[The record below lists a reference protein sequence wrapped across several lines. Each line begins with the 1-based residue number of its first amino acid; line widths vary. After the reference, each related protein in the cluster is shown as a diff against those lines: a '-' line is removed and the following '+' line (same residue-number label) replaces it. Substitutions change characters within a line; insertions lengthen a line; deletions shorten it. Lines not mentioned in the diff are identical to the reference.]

1 LEKTLNSLSNI
12 SNLSIALPEIFLS
25 LWLLIFIP
33 LGVYSGGN
41 KLSRQSYFSIFSI
54 IGLLGTLLILL
65 MGDNRASLGFYDL
78 VVTDRLI
85 IYLKV
90 LILLAAIL
98 VLIISERY
106 RSIENLYLFEYPLLI
121 LFSILG
127 MLVMLS
133 ANNFIT
139 LYLGLELQSLALYV
153 LAAAKKDSLKSSEAG
168 LKYFILG
175 ALASGFFL
183 FGVSLLFGITGTTSF
198 TLLSFNYLNPNEV
211 SLLLIFSVVL
221 IISSIAFKLSI
232 APFHMWTPD
241 VYEGAPTSITAY
253 FAIVPKIAAIGVL
266 IRILYIA
273 LIDINFIW
281 LQLVLVLGLLSI
293 FVGAFGALL
302 QKNIKRLLAYSA
314 ISNIG
319 FIFLA
324 LSLGTQL
331 GLEASLLY
339 ITIYSISAIG
349 VFTFILSMEKD
360 NIMLDNISSY
370 AGLSKSN
377 PFYAVCL
384 SILLLSM
391 AGLPPLAG
399 FIAKFYVFKAVITS
413 GYLFTAIIGIIGS
426 VISAYYYL
434 NIIKVMYLDDGDES
448 FIIESKVNMK
458 IILFISSTFILSF
471 IIFADNIINFM
482 TYISRA
488 IIL

>member
-1 LEKTLNSLSNI
+1 MNSVSNI
-12 SNLSIALPEIFLS
+12 LDLSIALPEIFLS
-25 LWLLIFIP
+25 IWLLIFIP

-41 KLSRQSYFSIFSI
+41 SISRQSYFTFFSI

-65 MGDNRASLGFYDL
+65 MGDNKASLGFFFFF
-78 VVTDRLI
+78 VTDRLI
-85 IYLKV
+85 IYLKA
-90 LILLAAIL
+90 LILFAAII

-106 RSIENLYLFEYPLLI
+106 RSIENLYIFEYPVLI

-133 ANNFIT
+133 SNDFIT
-139 LYLGLELQSLALYV
+139 LYLGLELQSLSLYV
-153 LAAAKKDSLKSSEAG
+153 LAASKKDSLKSSEAG

-198 TLLSFNYLNPNEV
+198 TLLNFNYLNPNEV

-253 FAIVPKIAAIGVL
+253 FAIVPKIAAIGIL
-266 IRILYIA
+266 MRILYIA
-273 LIDINFIW
+273 FIDINFIW
-281 LQLVLVLGLLSI
+281 LQLILVLGLLSI

-319 FIFLA
+319 YIFLA

-331 GLEASLLY
+331 GLESSLLY

-360 NIMLDNISSY
+360 NIMLDDIPSY

-413 GYLFTAIIGIIGS
+413 GYLLTAIIGIIGS

-434 NIIKVMYLDDGDES
+434 NIIKVMYLDDLEEK
-448 FIIESKVNMK
+448 FVIESKVSMK
-458 IILFISSTFILSF
+458 IILFMSSLFILSF

>member
-1 LEKTLNSLSNI
+1 MNSISNI
-12 SNLSIALPEIFLS
+12 LDLNIALPEIFLS
-25 LWLLIFIP
+25 LWLLVFIP

-41 KLSRQSYFSIFSI
+41 KSNRQSYFSIFSI
-54 IGLLGTLLILL
+54 FGLLGTLLILL
-65 MGDNRASLGFYDL
+65 MGDNRAALGFYEL
-78 VVTDRLI
+78 VVTDRLAT
-85 IYLKV
+85 YLKS
-90 LILLAAIL
+90 LILFSAII
-98 VLIISERY
+98 VLIISEKY
-106 RSIENLYLFEYPLLI
+106 RSIENLYIFEYPLLI

-133 ANNFIT
+133 SNDFIT

-153 LAAAKKDSLKSSEAG
+153 LASTKKDSLRSSEAG

-183 FGVSLLFGITGTTSF
+183 FGASLLFGITGTTSY
-198 TLLSFNYLNPNEV
+198 TVLGFNTLNPNEV

-241 VYEGAPTSITAY
+241 VYEGAPTSITAF

-266 IRILYIA
+266 MRILYIA
-273 LIDINFIW
+273 LIDIHVVW

-302 QKNIKRLLAYSA
+302 QKNIKRLMAYSA

-319 FIFLA
+319 YIFLA
-324 LSLGTQL
+324 LSLGSQL
-331 GLEASLLY
+331 GLEASLIY
-339 ITIYSISAIG
+339 ITVYSISSIG

-360 NIMLDNISSY
+360 NIMLDEIASFS
-370 AGLSKSN
+370 GLSKSN
-377 PFYAVCL
+377 PFFAVCL

-399 FIAKFYVFKAVITS
+399 FIAKFYVFKAVVIS
-413 GYLFTAIIGIIGS
+413 GYMWIAVIGIIGS

-434 NIIKVMYLDDGDES
+434 NIIKVMYLDELEES
-448 FIIESKVNMK
+448 FTIDSKVSMK
-458 IILFISSTFILSF
+458 IILLISSLFILTFIVY
-471 IIFADNIINFM
+471 ADNFINFM
-482 TYISRA
+482 SYISRA
-488 IIL
+488 IVL

>member
-1 LEKTLNSLSNI
+1 MNSISNI
-12 SNLSIALPEIFLS
+12 LDLNIALPEIFLS
-25 LWLLIFIP
+25 LWLLVFIP

-41 KLSRQSYFSIFSI
+41 KSNRQSYFSIFSI
-54 IGLLGTLLILL
+54 FGLLGTLLILL
-65 MGDNRASLGFYDL
+65 MGDNRAALGFYEL
-78 VVTDRLI
+78 VVTDRLAT
-85 IYLKV
+85 YLKS
-90 LILLAAIL
+90 LILFSAII
-98 VLIISERY
+98 VLIISEKY
-106 RSIENLYLFEYPLLI
+106 RSIENLYIFEYPLLI

-133 ANNFIT
+133 SNDFIT

-153 LAAAKKDSLKSSEAG
+153 LASTKKDSLRSSEAG

-183 FGVSLLFGITGTTSF
+183 FGASLLFGITGTTSY
-198 TLLSFNYLNPNEV
+198 TVLSFNTLNPNEV

-241 VYEGAPTSITAY
+241 VYEGAPTSITAF

-266 IRILYIA
+266 MRILYIA
-273 LIDINFIW
+273 LIDIHVVW

-302 QKNIKRLLAYSA
+302 QKNIKRLMAYSA

-319 FIFLA
+319 YIFLA
-324 LSLGTQL
+324 LSLGSQL
-331 GLEASLLY
+331 GLEASLIY
-339 ITIYSISAIG
+339 ITVYSISSIG

-360 NIMLDNISSY
+360 NIMLDEIASFS
-370 AGLSKSN
+370 GLSKSN
-377 PFYAVCL
+377 PFFAVCL

-399 FIAKFYVFKAVITS
+399 FIAKFYVFKAVVIS
-413 GYLFTAIIGIIGS
+413 GYMWIAVIGIIGS

-434 NIIKVMYLDDGDES
+434 NIIKVMYLDELEES
-448 FIIESKVNMK
+448 FTIDSKVSMK
-458 IILFISSTFILSF
+458 IILLISSLFILTFIVY
-471 IIFADNIINFM
+471 ADNFINFM
-482 TYISRA
+482 SYISRA
-488 IIL
+488 IVL

>member
-1 LEKTLNSLSNI
+1 LNSILNI
-12 SNLSIALPEIFLS
+12 LDLSIALPEIFLS
-25 LWLLIFIP
+25 LWLLVLIP

-41 KLSRQSYFSIFSI
+41 KSNRQSYFSIFSI
-54 IGLLGTLLILL
+54 FGLLGTLLILL
-65 MGDNRASLGFYDL
+65 IGDNRASLGFYDL
-78 VVTDRLI
+78 VVTDRLVT
-85 IYLKV
+85 YLKS
-90 LILLAAIL
+90 LILFLAII

-106 RSIENLYLFEYPLLI
+106 RSIENLYIFEYPLLI

-133 ANNFIT
+133 SNDFIT

-153 LAAAKKDSLKSSEAG
+153 LASSKKDSLKSSEAG

-175 ALASGFFL
+175 ALASGFYL

-198 TLLSFNYLNPNEV
+198 TLLSFNTLSPNEIT
-211 SLLLIFSVVL
+211 LLLIFSIVL

-241 VYEGAPTSITAY
+241 VYEGAPTSITAF
-253 FAIVPKIAAIGVL
+253 FAIVPKIAAVGVL
-266 IRILYIA
+266 MRILYIA
-273 LIDINFIW
+273 FIDIHAVW

-302 QKNIKRLLAYSA
+302 QKNIKRLMAYSA

-319 FIFLA
+319 YIFLA
-324 LSLGTQL
+324 LSLGSQL
-331 GLEASLLY
+331 GLEASLIY
-339 ITIYSISAIG
+339 ITIYSISAVG
-349 VFTFILSMEKD
+349 VFSFILSMEKD
-360 NIMLDNISSY
+360 NIMLDDIYSF

-377 PFYAVCL
+377 PFYAICL
-384 SILLLSM
+384 SIMLLSM

-399 FIAKFYVFKAVITS
+399 FIAKFYVFKAVVIS
-413 GYLFTAIIGIIGS
+413 GFLWIAVIGIIGS

-434 NIIKVMYLDDGDES
+434 NIIKVMYLDDLEEL
-448 FIIESKVNMK
+448 FIIESKVSMK
-458 IILFISSTFILSF
+458 IVLFISSLFILTF
-471 IIFADNIINFM
+471 IIFADNFINFM
-482 TYISRA
+482 SYISRA

>member
-1 LEKTLNSLSNI
+1 MNSVSNI
-12 SNLSIALPEIFLS
+12 SDLSIALPEIFLS
-25 LWLLIFIP
+25 IWLLIFIP

-41 KLSRQSYFSIFSI
+41 KLNRQSYFSIFSI
-54 IGLLGTLLILL
+54 IGLLGTLFILL
-65 MGDNRASLGFYDL
+65 MGDYRASLGFYDL
-78 VVTDRLI
+78 VVTDKLI
-85 IYLKV
+85 IYLKA
-90 LILLAAIL
+90 LILFAAII

-106 RSIENLYLFEYPLLI
+106 RSIENLYIFEYPLLI

-133 ANNFIT
+133 SNNFIT

-198 TLLSFNYLNPNEV
+198 TMLSFNYLNPNEV

-266 IRILYIA
+266 MRILYIA

-319 FIFLA
+319 YIFLA
-324 LSLGTQL
+324 LSLGSQL
-331 GLEASLLY
+331 GLESSLLY
-339 ITIYSISAIG
+339 ITIYTISAVG

-360 NIMLDNISSY
+360 NIMLEDISSY
-370 AGLSKSN
+370 SGLSKSN

-413 GYLFTAIIGIIGS
+413 GYFLTAIIGIIGS

-434 NIIKVMYLDDGDES
+434 NIIKVMYLDDSDES
-448 FIIESKVNMK
+448 FIVESKVSMK
-458 IILFISSTFILSF
+458 IILFTSSLFILTF

>member
-1 LEKTLNSLSNI
+1 MNSISHILDLN
-12 SNLSIALPEIFLS
+12 IALPEIFLS

-41 KLSRQSYFSIFSI
+41 KSNRQSYFSIFSI
-54 IGLLGTLLILL
+54 LGLLGTLLILL
-65 MGDNRASLGFYDL
+65 MGDNRAALGFYEL
-78 VVTDRLI
+78 VVTDRLAT
-85 IYLKV
+85 YLKA
-90 LILLAAIL
+90 LILFSAII
-98 VLIISERY
+98 VLIISEKY
-106 RSIENLYLFEYPLLI
+106 RSIESLYIFEYPLLI

-133 ANNFIT
+133 SNDFIT

-153 LAAAKKDSLKSSEAG
+153 LAATKKDSLKSSEAG

-183 FGVSLLFGITGTTSF
+183 FGASLLFGITGTTSY
-198 TLLSFNYLNPNEV
+198 TVLSFNTLNPDEV
-211 SLLLIFSVVL
+211 SLLLIFSIVL

-241 VYEGAPTSITAY
+241 VYEGAPTSITAF

-266 IRILYIA
+266 MRILYIA
-273 LIDINFIW
+273 LIDIHVVW

-302 QKNIKRLLAYSA
+302 QKNIKRLMAYSA

-319 FIFLA
+319 YIFLA
-324 LSLGTQL
+324 LSLGSQL
-331 GLEASLLY
+331 GLEASLIY

-360 NIMLDNISSY
+360 NIMLDEIASFS
-370 AGLSKSN
+370 GLSKSN

-399 FIAKFYVFKAVITS
+399 FIAKFYVFKAVVIS
-413 GYLFTAIIGIIGS
+413 GYMWIAVIGIIGS

-434 NIIKVMYLDDGDES
+434 NIIKVMYLDDLEES
-448 FIIESKVNMK
+448 FIIDSKVSMK
-458 IILFISSTFILSF
+458 IILLISSLLILTFI
-471 IIFADNIINFM
+471 IYADNFIDFM

-488 IIL
+488 IVL

>member
-1 LEKTLNSLSNI
+1 MYSLSNI

-85 IYLKV
+85 IYLKA

-198 TLLSFNYLNPNEV
+198 TLLSFNYLNTNEV

-324 LSLGTQL
+324 LSLGSQL

-413 GYLFTAIIGIIGS
+413 GYLLTAIVGIIGS

-448 FIIESKVNMK
+448 FIIESRVNMK

-471 IIFADNIINFM
+471 IIFADSIINFM
-482 TYISRA
+482 THISRA

>member
-1 LEKTLNSLSNI
+1 MNSISNI
-12 SNLSIALPEIFLS
+12 LDLNIALPEIFLS
-25 LWLLIFIP
+25 LWLLVFIP

-41 KLSRQSYFSIFSI
+41 KSNRQSYFSIFSI
-54 IGLLGTLLILL
+54 FGLLGTLLILL
-65 MGDNRASLGFYDL
+65 MGDNRAALGFYEL
-78 VVTDRLI
+78 VVTDRLAT
-85 IYLKV
+85 YLKS
-90 LILLAAIL
+90 LILFSAII
-98 VLIISERY
+98 VLIISEKY
-106 RSIENLYLFEYPLLI
+106 RSIENLYIFEYPLLI

-133 ANNFIT
+133 SNDFIT

-153 LAAAKKDSLKSSEAG
+153 LASTKKDSLKSSEAG

-183 FGVSLLFGITGTTSF
+183 FGASLLFGITGTTSY
-198 TLLSFNYLNPNEV
+198 TVLSFNTLNPNEV

-241 VYEGAPTSITAY
+241 VYEGAPTSITAF

-266 IRILYIA
+266 MRILYIA
-273 LIDINFIW
+273 LIDIHVVW

-302 QKNIKRLLAYSA
+302 QKNIKRLMAYSA

-319 FIFLA
+319 YIFLA
-324 LSLGTQL
+324 LSLGSQL
-331 GLEASLLY
+331 GLEASLIY
-339 ITIYSISAIG
+339 ITVYSISSIG

-360 NIMLDNISSY
+360 NIMLDEIASFS
-370 AGLSKSN
+370 GLSKSN

-399 FIAKFYVFKAVITS
+399 FIAKFYVFKAVVIS
-413 GYLFTAIIGIIGS
+413 GYMWIAVIGIIGS

-434 NIIKVMYLDDGDES
+434 NIIKVMYLDELEES
-448 FIIESKVNMK
+448 FTIDSKVSMK
-458 IILFISSTFILSF
+458 IILLISSLLILTFIVY
-471 IIFADNIINFM
+471 ADNFINFM
-482 TYISRA
+482 SYISRA
-488 IIL
+488 IVL

>member
-1 LEKTLNSLSNI
+1 LNSISNI
-12 SNLSIALPEIFLS
+12 LDLNIALPEIFLS
-25 LWLLIFIP
+25 LWLLVFIP

-41 KLSRQSYFSIFSI
+41 KSNRQSYFSIFSI
-54 IGLLGTLLILL
+54 FGLLGTLLILL
-65 MGDNRASLGFYDL
+65 MGDNRAALGFYEL
-78 VVTDRLI
+78 VVTDRLAT
-85 IYLKV
+85 YLKS
-90 LILLAAIL
+90 LILFSAII
-98 VLIISERY
+98 VLIISEKY
-106 RSIENLYLFEYPLLI
+106 RSIENLYIFEYPLLI

-133 ANNFIT
+133 SNDFIT

-153 LAAAKKDSLKSSEAG
+153 LASTKKDSLKSSEAG

-183 FGVSLLFGITGTTSF
+183 FGASLLFGITGTTSY
-198 TLLSFNYLNPNEV
+198 TVLSFNTLNPNEV

-241 VYEGAPTSITAY
+241 VYEGAPTSITAF

-266 IRILYIA
+266 MRILYIA
-273 LIDINFIW
+273 LIDIHVVW

-293 FVGAFGALL
+293 FIGAFGALL
-302 QKNIKRLLAYSA
+302 QKNIKRLMAYSA

-319 FIFLA
+319 YIFLA
-324 LSLGTQL
+324 LSLGSQL
-331 GLEASLLY
+331 GLEASLIY
-339 ITIYSISAIG
+339 ITVYSISSIG

-360 NIMLDNISSY
+360 NIMLDEIASFS
-370 AGLSKSN
+370 GLSKSN
-377 PFYAVCL
+377 PFFAVCL

-399 FIAKFYVFKAVITS
+399 FIAKFYVFKAVVIS
-413 GYLFTAIIGIIGS
+413 GYMWIAVIGIIGS

-434 NIIKVMYLDDGDES
+434 NIIKVMYLDELEES
-448 FIIESKVNMK
+448 FTIDSKVSMK
-458 IILFISSTFILSF
+458 IILLISSLLILTFILY
-471 IIFADNIINFM
+471 ADNFINFM
-482 TYISRA
+482 SYISRA
-488 IIL
+488 IVL